1 MNKSGIYK
9 IINTKNG
16 KFYLGSSKNLA
27 QRKKKHKYE
36 LSKGKHHS
44 SYLQNAY
51 NKYGAKSFKFVI
63 IEHVEESRLLEVEQ
77 HYLNTMKPYLEDVG
91 YNMSKMATNC
101 VLTGQDHWTYGLPT
115 EEHHWY
121 GKKHTKETRLK
132 ISKAQKGK
140 LNHAYGKPSPNRGK
154 PLSEETKA
162 KLRIANTGKP
172 GYWKGKKL
180 PEETKEKMRQK
191 AIGRPVSDKVINKSE
206 EWIKNISKGK
216 KGKGMGKDN
225 PNAVKVVQFS
235 IDGSKIKVFDTIT
248 QASESTNSNK
258 GSIVSC
264 CRGRYKTA
272 GGYKW
277 MYYDDYTKLNKVQQS
292 SIS

>member
-1 MNKSGIYK
+1 MSKSGIYK

-36 LSKGKHHS
+36 LSKGTHHS

-51 NKYGAKSFKFVI
+51 NKYGADSFKFVT
-63 IEHVEESRLLEVEQ
+63 IEYVDENKLLEVEQ
-77 HYLNTMKPYLEDVG
+77 RYLDELKPYLEDIG

-101 VLTGQDHWTYGLPT
+101 VLTGEKHWTYGLPS

-121 GKKHTKETRLK
+121 GKKHT
-132 ISKAQKGK
+132 
-140 LNHAYGKPSPNRGK
+140 
-154 PLSEETKA
+154 EETKKKISESQKGELNHRYGKRY
-162 KLRIANTGKP
+162 KLKKP
-172 GYWKGKKL
+172 RTKEWRRKQSEAHKGQVSGFKGKQHT
-180 PEETKEKMRQK
+180 PEAKEKMRQK

-235 IDGSKIKVFDTIT
+235 INGSKIKVFDTIT

-277 MYYDDYTKLNKVQQS
+277 MYYEDYKKQATTGS
-292 SIS
+292 

>member
-9 IINTKNG
+9 IVNTKNG
-16 KFYLGSSKNLA
+16 KFYLGSSKNLP

-36 LSKGKHHS
+36 LNKGTHHS

-51 NKYGAKSFKFVI
+51 NKYGADSFKFVT
-63 IEHVEESRLLEVEQ
+63 IEYVDENKLLEVEQ
-77 HYLNTMKPYLEDVG
+77 RYLDELKPYLEDIG

-101 VLTGQDHWTYGLPT
+101 VLTGEKHWTYGLPS

-121 GKKHTKETRLK
+121 GKKHT
-132 ISKAQKGK
+132 
-140 LNHAYGKPSPNRGK
+140 
-154 PLSEETKA
+154 EETKKKISESQKGELNHRYGKRY
-162 KLRIANTGKP
+162 KLKKP
-172 GYWKGKKL
+172 RTKEWRRKQSEAHKGQVSGFKGKQHT
-180 PEETKEKMRQK
+180 PEAKEKMRQK

-235 IDGSKIKVFDTIT
+235 INGSKIKVFDTIT

-258 GSIVSC
+258 SSIVSC

-277 MYYDDYTKLNKVQQS
+277 MYYEDYKKQATTGS
-292 SIS
+292 